1 MAVEKIPNGDFAGD
15 AGAASI
21 YDTFEVVQRNFDYL
35 EQRVDFTSQQI
46 VQRGPQGEQG
56 GEGLPGRAGTIVISE
71 VVTLAPTA
79 TAFIENLGDEV
90 DAVLRIGIPRG
101 LQGVQG
107 LQGLRGFDGPKGDD
121 GDTPSIL
128 VGNVTTI
135 GPGLPAVVE
144 NVGTGIN
151 AVLDF
156 QIPMGATGEGGGD
169 VIGPDGSVVDGH
181 VVLFDGVTGRRLK
194 SLGSALAPVATAGTF
209 ASLTGK
215 PTTVAGYNISDVYT
229 KLDIDGFLNGY
240 ALDSELQSHVN
251 DTGNPHS
258 VTKGQVGLGNVDNTS
273 DLNKPISTATQTAL
287 NGKAALVHTHAIADV
302 TNLQTTL
309 DAKATTAALT
319 AHTSDTANPHNT
331 TKAQVGLGNVDN
343 TSDANKPVST
353 ATQAALDAQA
363 TTIAGKVNRT
373 GDTLT
378 GALATTPVPK
388 GSLTGGTTT
397 FNFLQ
402 GNIQTATLTSGAN
415 VIATSNIPTD
425 GGDLELHLTYTAGTL
440 AFSQTINW
448 LIGGGAKSTVLGDTG
463 VVLTA
468 GVRYDVVIWNMG
480 GTLYGVIG

>member
-1 MAVEKIPNGDFAGD
+1 MAIKRIENGNFEGD
-15 AGAASI
+15 PSGESLHTAFGKAN
-21 YDTFEVVQRNFDYL
+21 ENFDYL
-35 EQRVDFTSQQI
+35 DGRINSI
-46 VQRGPQGEQG
+46 PAGIPGSPGEPG
-56 GEGLPGRAGTIVISE
+56 GIGDPGRAGTL
-71 VVTLAPTA
+71 VVGTVTSLAPSSS
-79 TAFIENLGDEV
+79 AFVTNVGTEV
-90 DAVLRIGIPRG
+90 DAVLNFGIPRG
-101 LQGVQG
+101 LQGIQG
-107 LQGLRGFDGPKGDD
+107 IQGLRGLTGPKGDD

-128 VGNVTTI
+128 IGNVYT
-135 GPGLPAVVE
+135 LPAGSPASVD
-144 NVGTGIN
+144 NVGTITSPI
-151 AVLDF
+151 F
-156 QIPMGATGEGGGD
+156 EFSIPTGATGEGGGD
-169 VIGPDGSVVDGH
+169 VTGPMGTVVDGH
-181 VVLFDGVTGRRLK
+181 VVVFDGIDGRSIK

-209 ASLTGK
+209 ASLTAK

-229 KLDIDGFLNGY
+229 KTDVDGFLDGY
-240 ALDSELQSHVN
+240 ASEAELQSHVN

-258 VTKGQVGLGNVDNTS
+258 TTKAQVGLANVDNTS
-273 DLNKPISTATQTAL
+273 DANKPISTATQTAL

-319 AHTSDTANPHNT
+319 AHTGDTANPHNT

-343 TSDANKPVST
+343 TSDANKPIST
-353 ATQAALDAQA
+353 ATQTALDAQ
-363 TTIAGKVNRT
+363 TTAIAGKVNRT

-378 GALATTPVPK
+378 GGLATTPVAK

-402 GNIQTATLTSGAN
+402 GNIQAATLTSGAN
-415 VIATSNIPTD
+415 TITTSNIPQD

-448 LIGGGAKSTVLGDTG
+448 LTGGGAKSTVLGDTG

-468 GVRYDVVIWNMG
+468 GICYDVVIWNMG